1 GLPGETGHADGTGSA
16 ALFEEPSGVALD
28 SAGNIYVTDTG
39 NLTIRKITPA
49 MAVTTFAGT
58 WGSWGFKDGPPG
70 VAQFNV
76 PVGLASDP
84 AGNLYVAD
92 WQNSTIRKVSPAGVV
107 TTLGGQPTGPDGS
120 ADGTGQGAQFN
131 RPYGVAVDSLGR
143 LYVADTFNDRVSEG
157 IPVPVF
163 TGSTTN
169 EGGVT
174 WTLDGLLGGVT
185 VVAETS
191 TNLHDWWA
199 VQTNI
204 AGSFPSQ
211 VQVSRP
217 LHPAPAEEFLRAFY
231 H

>member
-1 GLPGETGHADGTGSA
+1 MSNPSFRCPKSARQGAVIVWACALGLSTWA
-16 ALFEEPSGVALD
+16 AGQSVVYSFTNFV
-28 SAGNIYVTDTG
+28 GN
-39 NLTIRKITPA
+39 P
-49 MAVTTFAGT
+49 
-58 WGSWGFKDGPPG
+58 
-70 VAQFNV
+70 Q
-76 PVGLASDP
+76 AS
-84 AGNLYVAD
+84 
-92 WQNSTIRKVSPAGVV
+92 
-107 TTLGGQPTGPDGS
+107 GS
-120 ADGTGQGAQFN
+120 ADGTGKAAEFLQPWSVGVAPDGTIYVPDTYNNTIRKVTPDGVVTTLAGTPGVTGSADGAQFN

-217 LHPAPAEEFLRAFY
+217 LHPAPTEEFLRAFY